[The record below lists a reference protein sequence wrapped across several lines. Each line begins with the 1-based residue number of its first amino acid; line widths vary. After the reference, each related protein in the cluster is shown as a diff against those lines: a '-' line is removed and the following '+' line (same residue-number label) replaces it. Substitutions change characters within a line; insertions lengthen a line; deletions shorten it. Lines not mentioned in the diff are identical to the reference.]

1 MFLATKFLISESFA
15 ALPPVT
21 EQSRAVQ
28 MVPTARFNCSS
39 SFLVAAGGIQMSCKF
54 RSHCETQKNKNKFQR
69 SLSQR
74 HFPVILNV
82 AVSNMINHPVQY
94 DQTGDNDDD

>member
-1 MFLATKFLISESFA
+1 
-15 ALPPVT
+15 
-21 EQSRAVQ
+21 
-28 MVPTARFNCSS
+28 
-39 SFLVAAGGIQMSCKF
+39 MSCKF
-54 RSHCETQKNKNKFQR
+54 HSHCETQKNKNKFQR

>member
-1 MFLATKFLISESFA
+1 
-15 ALPPVT
+15 
-21 EQSRAVQ
+21 
-28 MVPTARFNCSS
+28 
-39 SFLVAAGGIQMSCKF
+39 MSCKF
-54 RSHCETQKNKNKFQR
+54 RSHCETQKNKNKLFIQR

-94 DQTGDNDDD
+94 DQSGDNDDD